1 MSQAL
6 SPAAQKVQE
15 ALRARGFAYEIVES
29 EQATRT
35 AAEAARLV
43 GCDVGQ
49 IAKSLVFRAKQTDRP
64 ILVIA
69 SGANQVNEFRIGMY
83 LKEPVEKAPAPLVHR
98 ATGFAVGGIPPLGHA
113 TTLETFIDQDLMK
126 HQEIWAAGGTPNALF
141 KLSPADLKTM
151 TGGQVV
157 KVT

>member
-1 MSQAL
+1 MSRAL

-29 EQATRT
+29 APATRT

-43 GCDVGQ
+43 GCDIGQ

-83 LKEPVEKAPAPLVHR
+83 LKEPVEKAPAALVHR

-141 KLSPADLKTM
+141 KLAPADLKTM